1 MALFSRR
8 RLLVSLHRSAA
19 IVSQEKLKD
28 WVARLNMISDDYV
41 ATEWEL
47 ILLEAFSH
55 LGSLRYEPE
64 ELGRVDLC
72 FESVDGSV
80 SFAADI
86 IAVSDRQL
94 HKENP
99 AAFFAY
105 ELRRKLRKG
114 RITCGTLFYEIRE
127 KDHRQGWGR
136 GHERVLLLPHV
147 SAFSKIIFNDN
158 WLTFIAAIHAN
169 PASRHEFHAFQSGE
183 TDVRVSYMPCSDRL
197 NFYGSH
203 GSYTSANVL
212 TDNSLFNSLQRKAK
226 KLKKINH
233 RGMRGIIV
241 CDGGCELL
249 TIPPG
254 WESYSTREITAEL
267 FRQFKSID
275 FVLIIGV
282 KSSPRLHLTLSSS
295 HQYAP
300 QLFLNPR
307 LKDDFPCFRS
317 VLVSML
323 KRLPPPQM
331 SPGNVINEV
340 KWDRPKLSPSSYTG
354 GWRWSDN
361 STRMSSR
368 ELLAVLSGGLPQDQF
383 LENHRLANGGHGFLT
398 RFASGREITGIALE
412 PRPDEDD
419 DYLTIYF
426 GSPDCCETAVCDA
439 FTESEILVPSRELL
453 YFLAG
458 IINRGELMSYAHP
471 SNGFEKGIAA
481 GQTIQGARYR
491 RDGNRGWIHLKFG
504 DRDPAVSPFW
514 VPGSGSR

>member
-8 RLLVSLHRSAA
+8 RLSVSLHRNAA

-28 WVARLNMISDDYV
+28 WVARLNTISDDYV

-47 ILLEAFSH
+47 ILLEAFTQ

-64 ELGRVDLC
+64 ELGRVDLD
-72 FESVDGSV
+72 FESADGRV
-80 SFAADI
+80 LFAADI

-99 AAFFAY
+99 AAFLADEF
-105 ELRRKLRKG
+105 RRKLRKAE
-114 RITCGTLFYEIRE
+114 IIHGTFFYKILE
-127 KDHRQGWGR
+127 KDHSQGWGR

-147 SAFSKIIFNDN
+147 SAFPTTIFNEN
-158 WLTFIAAIHAN
+158 WLTFITAIRAN
-169 PASRHEFHAFQSGE
+169 PASKHEFHAFQPDE
-183 TDVRVSYMPCSDRL
+183 TDVRLSYMPCSGRL
-197 NFYGSH
+197 NFCGSH

-212 TDNSLFNSLQRKAK
+212 TDNPLFNSLQRKAK
-226 KLKKINH
+226 KLKRINP

-249 TIPPG
+249 TIPPS
-254 WESYSTREITAEL
+254 WESYSIREITAEL

-275 FVLIIGV
+275 FVLTIGI
-282 KSSPRLHLTLSSS
+282 KGSPSLPFTSFSSY
-295 HQYAP
+295 QYVP
-300 QLFLNPR
+300 QLFPNPR
-307 LKDDFPCFRS
+307 LNDLPHFRAILS
-317 VLVSML
+317 SML
-323 KRLPPPQM
+323 KQLPPPQM

-340 KWDRPKLSPSSYTG
+340 KWDRPKLSPSFYTG

-419 DYLTIYF
+419 DFLTIYF
-426 GSPDCCETAVCDA
+426 GSADRCETSVCDA
-439 FTESEILVPSRELL
+439 SREPEILVPSQQLL

-458 IINRGELMSYAHP
+458 IINQGEFLSYVNP
-471 SNGFEKGIAA
+471 SDGFEKGVST
-481 GQTIQGARYR
+481 GRTIQGACYR
-491 RDGNRGWIHLKFG
+491 HDGNRGWIHLKFG

-514 VPGSGSR
+514 VQGSGSR